1 MADTGGMLA
10 LVPRP
15 QDATRLV
22 VPGGDGVDELHTTI
36 AYLGDDVT
44 GWSEDQRETVLAAAR
59 QAAGA
64 VGPIEATVMGKAVF
78 NPNGDDDHDPAAV
91 YLVTAPELMELRER
105 LSTYDVSGFPVY
117 LPHITATYCRKGD
130 HAESG
135 EDGDTGG
142 ATRSPGA
149 GEALTRMTYTGP
161 IVFDRLRVA
170 LAEENTYLPLTQEA
184 NLDSPGEPDPE
195 DAETKDVETK
205 RKVASEAGER
215 RYGHP
220 IGTELG
226 QARNAAAAKAQDNP
240 RARDQYE
247 TLVGA
252 NPRDYRAMLDDL
264 SAADVK
270 ALAAIAYSFR
280 STNPT
285 VVQARIAVAG
295 ALRRL
300 GLDVNDYGGL
310 GRSKSKSRGKGTPPR
325 RRTRAGNG
333 QAAQGVKLGSV
344 SDAEWNR
351 LRAAGW
357 KGQAGDREE
366 RIYPPPGKALGDDD
380 VEYKRHVSDAKR
392 DELSKTPKA
401 MDDGSYPIET
411 VKDLENAVTAYGRA
425 KDKAAAKAH
434 IIRNAKRLGAMDK
447 LPDDWQGE
455 KTAMGDD
462 VEVKRTTTKP
472 WEKGKV
478 QKQGHTLDKSDDG
491 DSYVVKTIGDLA
503 AAVKRAKGIKDPEQR
518 DKVRAHLRKEATR
531 LKAPNMIPKDWGS
544 SGDKSNGDGKGNL
557 APPFKKKGEKD
568 AWSDALTT
576 DDWVWAQAI
585 EAKVMSPNLSAT
597 RLRNWWAYNRRGR
610 AKWKP
615 GTPGDF
621 KRLRTNLAKYVPAH
635 MLNGLTANIHK
646 LGTGSWPGRGRGHGG
661 KAADDAGRETKG
673 TTVLTPTDLA
683 TVDTWDNDDHGSTV
697 LALDRYADMG
707 EEITSEEAYEQALAD
722 DVDWEL
728 DLDGTPTRAD
738 DDSTDDEPE
747 PESIEDVNPARDGL
761 AAIGALFAGT
771 ADEND
776 EDEPR
781 SGGSGRRRAST

>member
-1 MADTGGMLA
+1 
-10 LVPRP
+10 
-15 QDATRLV
+15 
-22 VPGGDGVDELHTTI
+22 
-36 AYLGDDVT
+36 
-44 GWSEDQRETVLAAAR
+44 
-59 QAAGA
+59 
-64 VGPIEATVMGKAVF
+64 
-78 NPNGDDDHDPAAV
+78 
-91 YLVTAPELMELRER
+91 
-105 LSTYDVSGFPVY
+105 
-117 LPHITATYCRKGD
+117 
-130 HAESG
+130 
-135 EDGDTGG
+135 
-142 ATRSPGA
+142 
-149 GEALTRMTYTGP
+149 
-161 IVFDRLRVA
+161 
-170 LAEENTYLPLTQEA
+170 
-184 NLDSPGEPDPE
+184 
-195 DAETKDVETK
+195 
-205 RKVASEAGER
+205 
-215 RYGHP
+215 
-220 IGTELG
+220 
-226 QARNAAAAKAQDNP
+226 
-240 RARDQYE
+240 
-247 TLVGA
+247 VGA

-310 GRSKSKSRGKGTPPR
+310 GRSKGGGRGRGTPPR
-325 RRTRAGNG
+325 RRTRAGNS
-333 QAAQGVKLGSV
+333 QASQGVKLGSV

-503 AAVKRAKGIKDPEQR
+503 AAVKRAKAIKDPEQR

-544 SGDKSNGDGKGNL
+544 SGGKSSGDGKSNL
-557 APPFKKKGEKD
+557 APPFKKKGQKD
-568 AWSDALTT
+568 AWSDVLTT
-576 DDWVWAQAI
+576 EDWVWAQAI
-585 EAKVMSPNLSAT
+585 EAKVMSPNPNAVK
-597 RLRNWWAYNRRGR
+597 LREYWAHGAGR
-610 AKWKP
+610 SKWKP

-621 KRLRTNLAKYVPAH
+621 DRLKRAVRKYVPAH
-635 MLNGLTANIHK
+635 MLNGFVANVHK
-646 LGTGSWPGRGRGHGG
+646 LATGQWPGRGRGHGG

-683 TVDTWDNDDHGSTV
+683 TVDRWDDKDEDATV
-697 LALDRYADMG
+697 LALDRYADM
-707 EEITSEEAYEQALAD
+707 EAEITSEEAYEQALAD

-747 PESIEDVNPARDGL
+747 PESIEDANPARDGL

-781 SGGSGRRRAST
+781 SGGSGWRRAST